1 MMFASLPGAVLC
13 AFKKG
18 DCLIKQGDRVE
29 YIYYVVEGTC
39 YGTAVTANG
48 LETIHYI
55 KGDDRIINSLV
66 GVLVPFV
73 DQPSITNFIAKTDCL
88 CYRIPTDV
96 IMQCLSRQPDLL
108 KELVTLAMTN
118 YYLVCGKLQTRQ
130 QRGAAGALAQ
140 FLLDRAVLEEGQKI
154 VPESYSNADI
164 SRFLGIH
171 PVTAA
176 KILKELKSQ
185 GLITRSKSGII
196 ILDEPLLQ
204 QYADG
209 EKKLVYRYRK

>member
-1 MMFASLPGAVLC
+1 MC

-18 DCLIKQGDRVE
+18 DYLIKQGDWVDH
-29 YIYYVVEGTC
+29 IYYVVEGTC

-73 DQPSITNFIAKTDCL
+73 DQPSITSFIAKTDCL

-96 IMQCLSRQPDLL
+96 IMQCLSRQPDLM

-140 FLLDRAVLEEGQKI
+140 FLLDRAVLTGGRSI
-154 VPESYSNADI
+154 VPDSYSNADI
-164 SRFLGIH
+164 GRFLGIH

-185 GLITRSKSGII
+185 QIIARSKNGII
-196 ILDEPLLQ
+196 IQDERLLR

-209 EKKLVYRYRK
+209 EKKLIYHYRK

>member
-1 MMFASLPGAVLC
+1 MLKPPARSAQRAGHA
-13 AFKKG
+13 
-18 DCLIKQGDRVE
+18 
-29 YIYYVVEGTC
+29 
-39 YGTAVTANG
+39 
-48 LETIHYI
+48 
-55 KGDDRIINSLV
+55 GDDQL
-66 GVLVPFV
+66 
-73 DQPSITNFIAKTDCL
+73 
-88 CYRIPTDV
+88 
-96 IMQCLSRQPDLL
+96 LSGLRQ
-108 KELVTLAMTN
+108 T
-118 YYLVCGKLQTRQ
+118 QTRQ

-209 EKKLVYRYRK
+209 EKKLVYHIPQMTHHRLKPPKYLDGYFARLFLSATIVQTNTQKV